1 MTCTC
6 LARFPIAQADRLTAI
21 ADALV
26 PPVDVAK
33 EDEAAR
39 KIDVEEAEA
48 ALKTA
53 LAAIE
58 ESNTTMGSAAAKTS
72 DARQRVGETEAAVL
86 ECRIAVRKLGATGA
100 GTGEEE
106 PPNMDDL
113 PGPDDGGAAAQKSA
127 VEKLQPREL
136 DEVRKLSR
144 PPPIVRRAL
153 ELVQTLLKLV
163 DGEEVSFEA
172 MTKEADW
179 SELQAMIAAPG
190 FVKRVVSMKPLAL
203 SMRPELLEQTVQRW
217 PGLMEAVGKTAAK
230 RAGGFKG
237 LSNM

>member
-6 LARFPIAQADRLTAI
+6 LARSPIAQADRLTAI

-113 PGPDDGGAAAQKSA
+113 PGPDDGGAAG
-127 VEKLQPREL
+127 VLP
-136 DEVRKLSR
+136 DD
-144 PPPIVRRAL
+144 
-153 ELVQTLLKLV
+153 
-163 DGEEVSFEA
+163 DGA
-172 MTKEADW
+172 
-179 SELQAMIAAPG
+179 
-190 FVKRVVSMKPLAL
+190 
-203 SMRPELLEQTVQRW
+203 
-217 PGLMEAVGKTAAK
+217 
-230 RAGGFKG
+230 AGGDG
-237 LSNM
+237 LYAARKRETSSSDIPSLRIRFATA